1 MEYELCQ
8 RLQKEYMDDMT
19 LQSVQGNSTRIGAI
33 HIFGL
38 GEQDYEQDIMRFRL
52 LVR

>member
-8 RLQKEYMDDMT
+8 RLQKEYMDDRI

-33 HIFGL
+33 HIFVL
-38 GEQDYEQDIMRFRL
+38 GEQGNEQDIMHFRL